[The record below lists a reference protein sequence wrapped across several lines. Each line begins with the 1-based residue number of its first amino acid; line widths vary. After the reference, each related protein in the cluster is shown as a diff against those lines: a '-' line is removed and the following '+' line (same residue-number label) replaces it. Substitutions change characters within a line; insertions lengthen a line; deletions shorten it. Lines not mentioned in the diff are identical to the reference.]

1 MSSTSVELELTG
13 FIDAFSSNCKQSFL
27 DANTAINCMA
37 VLAYLLVQDLK
48 PSFLMIVDGRQVL

>member
-1 MSSTSVELELTG
+1 MLSVQIESR
-13 FIDAFSSNCKQSFL
+13 AFLMLIQPFS
-27 DANTAINCMA
+27 CMA